1 MGCCGKQTP
10 PKKLTVGIPVYSD
23 YRAATM
29 TIQSVRLHGGVSDG
43 NLDVLVVDNHPDGS
57 EGQSLKEFC
66 RSAGVRYA
74 TCPTVGTAP
83 PRDTIFSHAAGEI
96 VCVIDSHVLLE
107 PGALSRLVAFADA
120 NPKSLDLWHGPLV
133 YDPLKP
139 NEGIPAMKPEWG
151 DDLMFGRWAEPWTF
165 SSAAD
170 DPPIEI
176 PMHGM
181 GLVACRKS
189 AWVRSPAGLRGF
201 GGCEGMIHERWRQL
215 GRKVL
220 CLPFLRWWH
229 LFHDQKVP
237 TAYPNTYEDRCRNYL
252 VWALHLTLPV
262 DDIVARFSGLLGEQK
277 VNRLLTEAKN
287 ATAAKQA
294 VPSLPRKVWN
304 YAQAVAAHIAA
315 GSPEV
320 TEAEYRERLDACNTC
335 EKRVEND
342 CGICGCPIDEKARWR
357 EQQCPFT
364 INGKPAPKWP
374 LLIVPSSSPTAAPLS
389 KPVKK
394 PQVDPAVCEHRQF
407 SSHVRI
413 DRSTEPPYTTLLTTK
428 CNACGTI
435 CRFEG
440 FEAEAVLKLI
450 PPVSGTR
457 SDNTHGN
464 ETQGAVGALSH

>member
-1 MGCCGKQTP
+1 MACGKCT
-10 PKKLTVGIPVYSD
+10 KKLTLGVPVYD
-23 YRAATM
+23 DTRTAMM
-29 TIQSVRLHGGVSDG
+29 TIQSARMTGGLSDAEME
-43 NLDVLVVDNHPDGS
+43 VVVMDNHPGS
-57 EGQSLKEFC
+57 EQSRFLKQFC
-66 RSAGVRYA
+66 SNSGARYA
-74 TCPTVGTAP
+74 SCNVTGTAL
-83 PRDTIFSHAAGEI
+83 PRNMIFNHAKGKI
-96 VCVIDSHVLLE
+96 VCVVDSHVILV
-107 PGALSRLVAFADA
+107 PGALAKLVQFGEQH
-120 NPKSLDLWHGPLV
+120 PSSKDLWHGPMW
-133 YDPLKP
+133 YDHLRKD
-139 NEGIPAMKPEWG
+139 EVIPAMKQEWG
-151 DDLMFGRWAEPWTF
+151 DDLMYGKWSDPWTMPLD
-165 SSAAD
+165 SV
-170 DPPIEI
+170 PVEI
-176 PMHGM
+176 PMMGM
-181 GLVACRKS
+181 GLVACFKE
-189 AWVRSPAGLRGF
+189 AWIRSPSALRGF
-201 GGCEGMIHERWRQL
+201 GGCEGMIHEQWRQH
-215 GRKVL
+215 GRKVW

-364 INGKPAPKWP
+364 INDKPAPKWP